1 MYSEKICISER
12 EQLRQRVAL
21 CDTLPYTVEVLREQL
36 NASTTREEKLTNEL
50 QHIPT
55 KLGVSALLFKIF
67 SEHTVFSTVYSYINQ
82 QCTKSSMNSL
92 LSLSRV

>member
-12 EQLRQRVAL
+12 EQLRQQVAL
-21 CDTLPYTVEVLREQL
+21 CDTLPYTVKVLREQL
-36 NASTTREEKLTNEL
+36 NVSTTREEEITNEL
-50 QHIPT
+50 EHIST

-67 SEHTVFSTVYSYINQ
+67 SEHTLFSSISTVYINQ

-92 LSLSRV
+92 LSRV